1 MNFNHNKSRTEFTE
15 IDTTT
20 TGRTTIY
27 NVAAEAFVSG
37 VYFINPSSSARV
49 RLEVFNTE
57 GNEGTV
63 FVPANNDGNN
73 IRFGDD
79 IVLGENDQLRIN
91 VTSAGSSGTQECVV
105 FATEG

>member
-1 MNFNHNKSRTEFTE
+1 MNFNQNKSRTVFTE

-27 NVAAEAFVSG
+27 EKDAESFVSG
-37 VYFINPSSSARV
+37 VYFINPSSTARV
-49 RLEVFNTE
+49 RLEVFNTD

-63 FVPANNDGNN
+63 FVPATSDGNN
-73 IRFGDD
+73 IRFGND
-79 IVLGENDQLRIN
+79 IVLGENDTLRLN

>member
-1 MNFNHNKSRTEFTE
+1 MDFNNNQSKSVFQT

-27 NVAAEAFVSG
+27 DSDNEAFVSG

-57 GNEGTV
+57 GSEGTV
-63 FVPANNDGNN
+63 FVPANSDGNN
-73 IRFGDD
+73 IRFGND
-79 IVLGENDQLRIN
+79 IVLGENDELRIN
-91 VTSAGSSGTQECVV
+91 VTSAGSAGTQDCVV
-105 FATEG
+105 FVTEG

>member
-1 MNFNHNKSRTEFTE
+1 MDFNNNRSKSVFQT

-27 NVAAEAFVSG
+27 DGDNEAFVSG

-57 GNEGTV
+57 GSEGTV

-91 VTSAGSSGTQECVV
+91 VTSAGSTGTQDCVV
-105 FATEG
+105 FVTEG